1 MIEINE
7 WIASLRTLKL
17 PKYKELPTIP
27 LYLDQVL
34 EYVNVTLQPIFGED
48 SVFITSAMINNYVK
62 QKLMP
67 APVKKRYDRDHLA
80 YIITI
85 TVLKQVVSIPNV
97 VSGILTV
104 REHYGK
110 EDAFNIFAHALEN
123 GFKTVIAQTYGEI
136 NVKELEFNDILIPI
150 KAASVAFAAKLIA
163 ERALADTIEKREISY
178 E

>member
-1 MIEINE
+1 MVEIND
-7 WIASLRTLKL
+7 WIANLRDLNL
-17 PKYKELPTIP
+17 PQYKELPTIP

-34 EYVNVTLQPIFGED
+34 EFVKVTLEPIFGED

-67 APVKKRYDRDHLA
+67 APIKKRYDRDHLA

-110 EDAFNIFAHALEN
+110 EDAFNIFTHSIEN
-123 GFKTVIAQTYGEI
+123 GFKTVIAQTYGSI
-136 NVKELEFNDILIPI
+136 DPNELEFNDILIPI
-150 KAASVAFAAKLIA
+150 KAGCVAFAAKLIA
-163 ERALADTIEKREISY
+163 ERALVETIKNKGEIV
-178 E
+178 

>member
-7 WIASLRTLKL
+7 WIGSLKTLKL
-17 PKYKELPTIP
+17 PNYNELPTIP

-34 EYVNVTLQPIFGED
+34 EYVNVTLKPIFGED

-104 REHYGK
+104 REHY
-110 EDAFNIFAHALEN
+110 
-123 GFKTVIAQTYGEI
+123 
-136 NVKELEFNDILIPI
+136 
-150 KAASVAFAAKLIA
+150 
-163 ERALADTIEKREISY
+163 EKRMLLTSLY
-178 E
+178 ML

>member
-7 WIASLRTLKL
+7 WITGLKTLKL
-17 PKYKELPTIP
+17 PKYLDLPTIP

-34 EYVNVTLQPIFGED
+34 EYVNQSLQPIFGTD
-48 SVFITSAMINNYVK
+48 SVVVTSAMINNYVK

-110 EDAFNIFAHALEN
+110 EDAFNIFATAIEN
-123 GFKTVIAQTYGEI
+123 GFKVVVAQTYDPVDVER
-136 NVKELEFNDILIPI
+136 VEFNDILIPI
-150 KAASVAFAAKLIA
+150 KGASLAFAAKLIA
-163 ERALADTIEKREISY
+163 ERALSDTIEKRGKE
-178 E
+178 